1 MGIGV
6 ADFDD
11 DGWPDLFVANDTT
24 PAFLFMNNRNGT
36 FTESAFE
43 RAVAFTE
50 RAEPVSGMGAD
61 ARDVDDDGRPDV
73 FETALANETFP
84 LFRNTGGGQF
94 EEATVRSGLAALARP
109 RSGWGNGIYD
119 LNNDGTKD
127 LFVAC
132 ADVMDREGE
141 FRDRVP
147 MANAVF
153 VGLGDRPLRR
163 RQPGRGRGVR
173 AQGRPPWRRVRGPGR
188 RRPRGRARDR
198 ARRAA
203 RALAQ
208 PLARGP
214 PLAAR
219 RPRWAGRATATRSGR
234 RSRSSPRR
242 GTQHNH
248 VTTAVGYGSASDRR
262 VHFGLGREAV
272 VKELTVTWPSGKTQT
287 LKDVP
292 ADQVSGASP

>member
-94 EEATVRSGLAALARP
+94 EEATVALRP
-109 RSGWGNGIYD
+109 
-119 LNNDGTKD
+119 
-127 LFVAC
+127 
-132 ADVMDREGE
+132 
-141 FRDRVP
+141 
-147 MANAVF
+147 
-153 VGLGDRPLRR
+153 
-163 RQPGRGRGVR
+163 
-173 AQGRPPWRRVRGPGR
+173 
-188 RRPRGRARDR
+188 RRPRPPALRLGQRHLRLQQRRRRRTSSWPAR
-198 ARRAA
+198 
-203 RALAQ
+203 
-208 PLARGP
+208 
-214 PLAAR
+214 
-219 RPRWAGRATATRSGR
+219 T
-234 RSRSSPRR
+234 
-242 GTQHNH
+242 
-248 VTTAVGYGSASDRR
+248 
-262 VHFGLGREAV
+262 
-272 VKELTVTWPSGKTQT
+272 
-287 LKDVP
+287 
-292 ADQVSGASP
+292 